1 MPLIDKEIQGNIGI
15 ISLNNP
21 QKRNALSHALVDGIV
36 EALNDFQTCKI
47 PVVIIRAAE
56 GSPVWSGG
64 HDIKEL
70 PRSHRDPL
78 GYFDSLE
85 ILLRAIQDYPGPVI
99 AMVHGGAWGGAFNF
113 VMVCDIVVADE
124 SALFAITPAR
134 LGLPFNASGI
144 LQFMN
149 GMGLNIAKEM
159 FFTADPISAERAK
172 SLGILNHLVPSERLL
187 DFTMELAGR
196 IATRSALAITIIKE
210 QFRILSEASPIAPT
224 AFERIQGLRRRV
236 YDSCDYEEGVRAFL
250 EKRHPVFTGE

>member
-1 MPLIDKEIQGNIGI
+1 MPIIDKEVRDNIGI
-15 ISLNNP
+15 ISMNNP
-21 QKRNALSHALVDGIV
+21 QKRNALSPALVDGVV
-36 EALNDFQTCKI
+36 EVLKEFQTRKI
-47 PVVIIRAAE
+47 PVVILRAAE
-56 GSPVWSGG
+56 GNPVWSAG
-64 HDIKEL
+64 HDVNEL
-70 PRSHRDPL
+70 PRSQRDPL
-78 GYFDSLE
+78 GYFDSLGT
-85 ILLRAIQDYPGPVI
+85 LLRAIQDYPGPVI
-99 AMVHGGAWGGAFNF
+99 AMVSGGAWGGAFNL

>member
-1 MPLIDKEIQGNIGI
+1 MPLIDKEVQDNIGI

-21 QKRNALSHALVDGIV
+21 QKRNALSQALVDGIV
-36 EALNDFQTCKI
+36 EALNDFQTRKI

-56 GSPVWSGG
+56 GSPIWSAG

-99 AMVHGGAWGGAFNF
+99 AMVHGSALGGAFNI

-124 SALFAITPAR
+124 TASFAVMPAR
-134 LGLPFNASGI
+134 LGLPPNVSGI

-149 GMGLNIAKEM
+149 GVGLNIAKEM
-159 FFTADPISAERAK
+159 FFTADPISAERAM
-172 SLGILNHLVPSERLL
+172 SVGVLNHLVPSEKLL
-187 DFTMELAGR
+187 DFTMELAR
-196 IATRSALAITIIKE
+196 RVTARSALAISIMKE
-210 QFRILSEASPIAPT
+210 QFRILSEASPIPPT
-224 AFERIQGLRRRV
+224 SFERIQGLRRRV
-236 YDSCDYEEGVRAFL
+236 YDSHDYEEGIKAFI
-250 EKRHPVFTGE
+250 EKRPPVFTGE

>member
-1 MPLIDKEIQGNIGI
+1 MPLIDKEVQDNIGI

-36 EALNDFQTCKI
+36 EALNDFQTRKI

-124 SALFAITPAR
+124 TATFAITPAR
-134 LGLPFNASGI
+134 LGLPFNALGI
-144 LQFMN
+144 LQFMRRV
-149 GMGLNIAKEM
+149 GLNIAKEM
-159 FFTADPISAERAK
+159 FFTAEPISAERAM
-172 SLGILNHLVPSERLL
+172 SVGILNHLVPSEKLL
-187 DFTMELAGR
+187 DFTMELARR
-196 IATRSALAITIIKE
+196 ITARSALAISIMKE
-210 QFRILSEASPIAPT
+210 QFRILSEASPIPPCS
-224 AFERIQGLRRRV
+224 FERIQGLRRRV
-236 YDSCDYEEGVRAFL
+236 YDSHDYEEGIKAFI
-250 EKRHPVFTGE
+250 EKRPPVFTGE